1 MAEFGKLNR
10 DNPAGGLPPS
20 PRNTVYFVDFDHTIS
35 RRDVW
40 DAIVKTCAPDVWL
53 RVIQRYIRGEIS
65 SRECNLELAQSL
77 RVPERQA
84 RELAESIGIDP
95 TFHAFADWV
104 RAQESRMLILSD
116 GYDYYIDLLLRN
128 EGLESIPRYCNR
140 MVWTGDKIQ
149 VEFPLYRKECERD
162 MAHCKCQHV
171 LPVQGLRRVYIG
183 DGVSDTCAASKC
195 DFVYAKRDLLEFC
208 LKNRMA
214 HCPFEDFQRI
224 IERETEW
231 FEQARAGARE
241 ES

>member
-1 MAEFGKLNR
+1 
-10 DNPAGGLPPS
+10 
-20 PRNTVYFVDFDHTIS
+20 
-35 RRDVW
+35 
-40 DAIVKTCAPDVWL
+40 
-53 RVIQRYIRGEIS
+53 
-65 SRECNLELAQSL
+65 
-77 RVPERQA
+77 
-84 RELAESIGIDP
+84 
-95 TFHAFADWV
+95 
-104 RAQESRMLILSD
+104 
-116 GYDYYIDLLLRN
+116 
-128 EGLESIPRYCNR
+128 
-140 MVWTGDKIQ
+140 DKIQ

-241 ES
+241 GS